1 MTTSKI
7 NRAIRHLGVEI
18 VRGYGY
24 VYFCSLAADKGQV
37 GESVMVPFLN
47 RYSLEQWVA
56 DAKFAVENPEN

>member
-24 VYFCSLAADKGQV
+24 VYFCSLASDRGQV
-37 GESVMVPFLN
+37 GESVMIPFLN
-47 RYSLEQWVA
+47 CCSLEQWVA
-56 DAKFAVENPEN
+56 EARFAVENSEN